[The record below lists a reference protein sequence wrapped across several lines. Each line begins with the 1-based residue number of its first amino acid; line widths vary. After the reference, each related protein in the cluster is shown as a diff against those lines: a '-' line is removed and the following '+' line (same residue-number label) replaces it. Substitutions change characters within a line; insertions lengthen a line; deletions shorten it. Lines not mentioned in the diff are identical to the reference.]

1 MSVNTHGLTKFF
13 HSYLT
18 FKHFSSSEN
27 RGSELDIWTLHSD
40 NLGSNLN
47 SAIYQLYDLE
57 QMI

>member
-1 MSVNTHGLTKFF
+1 MSINIHGLTKFF

-18 FKHFSSSEN
+18 FKHFSFSEN
-27 RGSELDIWTLHSD
+27 KGSELDMCTLHTD

-47 SAIYQLYDLE
+47 SAIYQLYALE